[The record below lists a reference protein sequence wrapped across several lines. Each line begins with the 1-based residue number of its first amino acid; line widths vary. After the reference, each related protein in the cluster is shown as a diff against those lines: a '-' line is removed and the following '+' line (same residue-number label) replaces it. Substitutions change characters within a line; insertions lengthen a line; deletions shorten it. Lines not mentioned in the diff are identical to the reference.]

1 LIGVEVAVEDERW
14 AELGD
19 PDGFVRWAVDA
30 IADLS
35 SLADD
40 SEISLLFADDATVQ
54 DLNTTWRG
62 QDKPTNVLSFP
73 AEIPPG
79 HPGPRPL
86 GDVVLAYE
94 TVAREAAAENKSLRD
109 HAAHLVIHG
118 VLHLLGHDH
127 ETDGEADAMEALEIE
142 ALSRLGVANPYAD
155 VAP

>member
-1 LIGVEVAVEDERW
+1 MIDIDVAVEDERW

-19 PDGFVRWAVDA
+19 ADAFVRRAVDA
-30 IADLS
+30 IAGLS
-35 SLADD
+35 SPPNDA
-40 SEISLLFADDATVQ
+40 EISLLFADDETVR
-54 DLNTTWRG
+54 DLNKTWRG

-73 AEIPPG
+73 AEVPPG

-86 GDVVLAYE
+86 GDIVLAYE
-94 TVAREAAAENKSLRD
+94 TVAREAAEERKEFRD

-127 ETDGEADAMEALEIE
+127 ETDGEADAMEALEIA

-155 VAP
+155 VAA